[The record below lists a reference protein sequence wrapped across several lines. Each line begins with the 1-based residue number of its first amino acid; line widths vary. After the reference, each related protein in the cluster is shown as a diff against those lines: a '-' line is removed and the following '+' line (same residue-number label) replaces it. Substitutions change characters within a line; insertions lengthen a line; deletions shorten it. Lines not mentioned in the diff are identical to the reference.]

1 VALPSAVR
9 PGPVRGVEVSHGN
22 GGAEGRSGRYL
33 WLIDAVIANPS
44 AYGFT
49 NVTQPVWSGNLTNSN
64 SGTLAA
70 TGTVQD
76 GYLFFDGLHP
86 TAQADSLLAEAV
98 SRSLTVSA

>member
-1 VALPSAVR
+1 M
-9 PGPVRGVEVSHGN
+9 
-22 GGAEGRSGRYL
+22 
-33 WLIDAVIANPS
+33 
-44 AYGFT
+44 
-49 NVTQPVWSGNLTNSN
+49 TQPVWSGNLTNSN